1 MQTYCYHCMK
11 EMLEPPL
18 CAFCGHSNEEDHGEV
33 YHVKPGSVLADR
45 YMVGNAIGEGGFGIT
60 YIGMDT
66 TLGKRVA
73 IKEFYPSGAANRTNL
88 LSDEVIVS
96 KSKTE
101 FFQKGVVRFLEEAKN
116 VAQFYEEE
124 GIVDV
129 LDYFEANHTAYIVME
144 YVEGKTLKD
153 CVNQNGKFRLDK
165 LIELLTPVMKS
176 LSVVHAR
183 GIIHRDISPDNIMLT
198 NRGKMKLMDFGSAR
212 YFTNEEREMSVILKQ
227 GFAPI
232 EQYSRNSEQGPYS
245 DVYALCAT
253 IYACITGT
261 IPADSL
267 DRMKNDTLVPPSRL
281 GVPVLPHQERA
292 LMHGLALNAA
302 NRTQS
307 MAALIREFTV
317 VPVAAPAPKAKDPA
331 KPAKNARSNLKQP
344 TPSVRPPQAQNL
356 KQPTPSIRPP
366 QAQNLKQPTPS
377 VRPPQAQS
385 LNHPTPSIRP
395 PQAQSLKHP
404 TPSARP
410 PQAQNPKQPAAQIPL
425 TPSYM
430 PPIAKKESGKKKI
443 VLISII
449 VGVLIIAGAVTGI
462 VFGTKGC
469 NNNGTSVSSSTNIHQ
484 IVGKNNIV
492 LATDDAIDTTD
503 SAAQSKLE
511 SYISN
516 HSSNFQNGFIS
527 NDEASHDVYAL
538 GNTLVVEEKLT
549 AEIDREESKTLSS
562 ISNISFN
569 SEAARRD
576 TGVDNFV
583 FVVAVIDKD
592 NNVLLSKVFK

>member
-18 CAFCGHSNEEDHGEV
+18 CAFCGHSNEENHGEV

-45 YMVGNAIGEGGFGIT
+45 YMVGNALGEGGFGIT
-60 YIGMDT
+60 YIGLDT

-232 EQYSRNSEQGPYS
+232 EQYSRNSEQGPFS

-281 GVPVLPHQERA
+281 GVPVLPHQEMA

-302 NRTQS
+302 NRTRS

-317 VPVAAPAPKAKDPA
+317 VPVAAPAPKAKAPA
-331 KPAKNARSNLKQP
+331 KPAKGAGSAK
-344 TPSVRPPQAQNL
+344 AKNL

-377 VRPPQAQS
+377 VRPPQAQ
-385 LNHPTPSIRP
+385 
-395 PQAQSLKHP
+395 
-404 TPSARP
+404 
-410 PQAQNPKQPAAQIPL
+410 NPKQPATQIPL
-425 TPSYM
+425 TPTYQ

-443 VLISII
+443 VLISVI

-469 NNNGTSVSSSTNIHQ
+469 NNKGTSVSSSTNIHQ
-484 IVGKNNIV
+484 IVGKSNIV

-516 HSSNFQNGFIS
+516 HSSNFQNGFTS

-549 AEIDREESKTLSS
+549 EEIDREESKTLSS

-569 SEAARRD
+569 SEAARKD

>member
-1 MQTYCYHCMK
+1 
-11 EMLEPPL
+11 
-18 CAFCGHSNEEDHGEV
+18 
-33 YHVKPGSVLADR
+33 
-45 YMVGNAIGEGGFGIT
+45 
-60 YIGMDT
+60 
-66 TLGKRVA
+66 
-73 IKEFYPSGAANRTNL
+73 
-88 LSDEVIVS
+88 
-96 KSKTE
+96 
-101 FFQKGVVRFLEEAKN
+101 
-116 VAQFYEEE
+116 
-124 GIVDV
+124 
-129 LDYFEANHTAYIVME
+129 
-144 YVEGKTLKD
+144 
-153 CVNQNGKFRLDK
+153 
-165 LIELLTPVMKS
+165 
-176 LSVVHAR
+176 
-183 GIIHRDISPDNIMLT
+183 
-198 NRGKMKLMDFGSAR
+198 
-212 YFTNEEREMSVILKQ
+212 MSVILKQ

-281 GVPVLPHQERA
+281 GVPVLPHQEMA

-302 NRTQS
+302 NRTRS

-344 TPSVRPPQAQNL
+344 TPSIRPPQAQNL

-377 VRPPQAQS
+377 V
-385 LNHPTPSIRP
+385 RP

-516 HSSNFQNGFIS
+516 HSSNFQNGFTS

-569 SEAARRD
+569 SEAARKD
-576 TGVDNFV
+576 TGVDNLV

>member
-11 EMLEPPL
+11 EMLEPPI
-18 CAFCGHSNEEDHGEV
+18 CAFCGHSNKEDHGEV

-45 YMVGNAIGEGGFGIT
+45 YMVGNALGEGGFGIT
-60 YIGMDT
+60 YIGLDT

-302 NRTQS
+302 NRTRS

-331 KPAKNARSNLKQP
+331 KPAKGAGSAKAKNLKQ
-344 TPSVRPPQAQNL
+344 
-356 KQPTPSIRPP
+356 
-366 QAQNLKQPTPS
+366 
-377 VRPPQAQS
+377 
-385 LNHPTPSIRP
+385 PTPSIRP

-404 TPSARP
+404 TPSVRP
-410 PQAQNPKQPAAQIPL
+410 PQAQNLKQPATQIPL
-425 TPSYM
+425 TPTYQ

-449 VGVLIIAGAVTGI
+449 AGVLIVAGAVTGI

-484 IVGKNNIV
+484 IVGKSNIV

-516 HSSNFQNGFIS
+516 HSSNFQNGFTS

-569 SEAARRD
+569 SEAARKD

>member
-18 CAFCGHSNEEDHGEV
+18 CAFCGHSNEENHGEV

-45 YMVGNAIGEGGFGIT
+45 YMVGNALGEGGFGIT
-60 YIGMDT
+60 YIGLDT

-232 EQYSRNSEQGPYS
+232 EQYSRNSEQGPFS

-281 GVPVLPHQERA
+281 GVPVLPHQEMA

-302 NRTQS
+302 NRTRS

-317 VPVAAPAPKAKDPA
+317 VPVAAPAPKAKAPA
-331 KPAKNARSNLKQP
+331 KPAKGAGSAK
-344 TPSVRPPQAQNL
+344 AKNL

-366 QAQNLKQPTPS
+366 QAQNLKQPTP
-377 VRPPQAQS
+377 
-385 LNHPTPSIRP
+385 NIRP
-395 PQAQSLKHP
+395 PQAQNLKQP
-404 TPSARP
+404 TPSVRP
-410 PQAQNPKQPAAQIPL
+410 PQAQNPKQPATQIPL
-425 TPSYM
+425 TPTYQ

-449 VGVLIIAGAVTGI
+449 AGVLIIAGAVTGI

-469 NNNGTSVSSSTNIHQ
+469 NNKGTSVSSSTNIHQ
-484 IVGKNNIV
+484 IVGKSNIV

-516 HSSNFQNGFIS
+516 HSSNFQNGFTS

-549 AEIDREESKTLSS
+549 AEIDREESKNLSS

>member
-18 CAFCGHSNEEDHGEV
+18 CAFCGHSNEENHGEV

-45 YMVGNAIGEGGFGIT
+45 YMVGNALGEGGFGIT
-60 YIGMDT
+60 YIGLDT

-232 EQYSRNSEQGPYS
+232 EQYSRNSEQGPFS

-281 GVPVLPHQERA
+281 GVPVLPHQEMA

-302 NRTQS
+302 NRTRS

-317 VPVAAPAPKAKDPA
+317 VPVAAPAPKAKAPA
-331 KPAKNARSNLKQP
+331 KPAKGAGSAK
-344 TPSVRPPQAQNL
+344 AKNL

-377 VRPPQAQS
+377 VRPPQAQ
-385 LNHPTPSIRP
+385 
-395 PQAQSLKHP
+395 
-404 TPSARP
+404 
-410 PQAQNPKQPAAQIPL
+410 NPKQPATQIPL
-425 TPSYM
+425 TPTYQ

-449 VGVLIIAGAVTGI
+449 AGVLIIAGAVTGI

-469 NNNGTSVSSSTNIHQ
+469 NNKGTSVSSSTNIHQ
-484 IVGKNNIV
+484 IVGKSNIV

-516 HSSNFQNGFIS
+516 HSSNFQNGFTS

-549 AEIDREESKTLSS
+549 AEIDREESKNLSS